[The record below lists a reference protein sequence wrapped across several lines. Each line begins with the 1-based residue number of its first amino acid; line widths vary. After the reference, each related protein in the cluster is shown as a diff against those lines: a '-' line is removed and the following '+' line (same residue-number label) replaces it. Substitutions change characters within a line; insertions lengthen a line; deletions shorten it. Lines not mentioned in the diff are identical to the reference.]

1 MEENGHSFLV
11 QRGFLDLV
19 RQRNHPQT
27 EKEWCPAESVAH
39 GGGDLET
46 IKEERIHRGQAAV
59 RTSQST

>member
-1 MEENGHSFLV
+1 MRRAARMEENGHSFLV

-46 IKEERIHRGQAAV
+46 IKR
-59 RTSQST
+59 